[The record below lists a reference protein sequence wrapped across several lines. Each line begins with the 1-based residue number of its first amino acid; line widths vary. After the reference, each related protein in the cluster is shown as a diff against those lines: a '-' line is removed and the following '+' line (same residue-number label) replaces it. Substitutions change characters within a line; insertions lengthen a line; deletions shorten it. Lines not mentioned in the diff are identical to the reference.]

1 MRGPDERSD
10 EELAE
15 QVRRGDDDA
24 FGVLWERHVAAGRAA
39 ARQFSRL
46 ADPDDLVSE
55 AYLSIFR
62 ALRGG
67 GGPREAF
74 RTYLYRS
81 IRNLAYTRGRTAAP
95 VSLELVGDLEDE
107 SLDVERATMENTITV
122 RAFRT
127 LPTRWQTVLWY
138 TQVEGLQPADVAP
151 FFGMTANGVAA
162 LAHRAR
168 EGLRKAWLQA
178 HVNDLRVPEA
188 CRWTTDRMGDYVRG
202 DLTPRARLRF
212 DQHLDGCTRCSI
224 LLEEIDDLGRR
235 LAVVLLPTVLG
246 GAAGAALL
254 AELTSGDAAVATAS
268 ATPAIPPLHI
278 RPPARL
284 LAAGAA
290 AASVVIVAGAIGLS
304 GLLAPAPTA
313 GPATAQEETEE
324 PEPTPDP
331 DPTPTVV
338 PEPEPTGSPGD
349 LPEESGPPRAGGEPP
364 TPPVRPPDVT
374 APGRVVLTQPVDR
387 AFINVAQPLFSGT
400 GEPGALVEL
409 RIGGADDDPIT
420 TRVLGDGSWQ
430 VQSAALPDGT
440 HVAHLT
446 QTDAAG
452 NRSQSVR
459 VTVRIDTVAEPP
471 TLATPSGP
479 QITLPAITGS
489 AEPGARVALL
499 GADGA
504 TLGSALADDSGAWT
518 VDLPDP
524 AAASVTIAAV
534 QADLAGNISAASP
547 PAEVELAR
555 PEMLLP
561 APGDV
566 VPSTGGATVVTVSFD
581 GIVGQHVEVL
591 VDGVPTGNLHL
602 LTGGPLVRSTVPL
615 PDGEHVIAVRYRDA
629 DSGAVGATIA
639 VRFQIAP

>member
-15 QVRRGDDDA
+15 LVRRGDDDA

-81 IRNLAYTRGRTAAP
+81 IRNLAYTRSRTAAP
-95 VSLELVGDLEDE
+95 VSLELVGDLEDD
-107 SLDVERATMENTITV
+107 SLDLEQSTMENTITV

-138 TQVEGLQPADVAP
+138 TEVEGLQPADVAP
-151 FFGMTANGVAA
+151 FFGMTPNGVAA

-178 HVNDLRVPEA
+178 HVNDLRVPES

-235 LAVVLLPTVLG
+235 LAVILLPTALG
-246 GAAGAALL
+246 GAAAATLL
-254 AELTSGDAAVATAS
+254 AERAAGDAAVAAAS
-268 ATPAIPPLHI
+268 ASPSLPPVRP

-290 AASVVIVAGAIGLS
+290 AASVVVVASAIGFS
-304 GLLAPAPTA
+304 GLLAPAPPSD
-313 GPATAQEETEE
+313 PASAQEETEPSPE
-324 PEPTPDP
+324 PAPTETPEPTP
-331 DPTPTVV
+331 
-338 PEPEPTGSPGD
+338 EPTGTPGAPPVD
-349 LPEESGPPRAGGEPP
+349 SGPPRAGGEPP
-364 TPPVRPPDVT
+364 TPPVRPRDTT
-374 APGRVVLTQPVDR
+374 APARVV
-387 AFINVAQPLFSGT
+387 VAQPLDGALIDVADPLFSGT

-409 RIGGADDDPIT
+409 RIGGAAATMVT
-420 TRVLGDGSWQ
+420 TRVLADGSWQ
-430 VQSAALPDGT
+430 LRTTALTDGT

-452 NRSQSVR
+452 NRSASVR
-459 VTVRIDTVAEPP
+459 VTLRVDTVAAPP
-471 TLATPSGP
+471 TLVAPAGP
-479 QITLPAITGS
+479 QITLPEITGS
-489 AEPGARVALL
+489 AEPGARVELL
-499 GADGA
+499 DADGA
-504 TLGSALADDSGAWT
+504 ALGSTVADEVGSWAIA
-518 VDLPDP
+518 LPDP
-524 AAASVTIAAV
+524 VDDSVTVTAV
-534 QADLAGNISAASP
+534 QTDLAGNVSATAAP
-547 PAEVELAR
+547 IEVELAR
-555 PEMLLP
+555 PGILQP
-561 APGDV
+561 TPGAV
-566 VPSTGGATVVTVSFD
+566 LPSTGGATVVTVTFD
-581 GIVGQHVEVL
+581 GIPGQHVEVL
-591 VDGVPTGNLHL
+591 IDGVPTGNLHL
-602 LTGGPLVRSTVPL
+602 LSGVPLVRQTVPL
-615 PDGEHVIAVRYRDA
+615 PDGEHVIALRYRDA
-629 DSGAVGATIA
+629 GTGAVGATIA
-639 VRFQIAP
+639 VRFEIIP